1 MQYNP
6 LSSID
11 RIEKTNILTNRIIVK
26 ALQSDRGDI
35 IRAMNPA
42 DLKKM
47 IQSVTLAVYN
57 KIAAEAQLAYDY
69 NFDKFLSERDCVI
82 TDKIAEFKLIPDAE
96 IEEEVTAYFETKGKL
111 QYREVICESFVVF
124 PGIDESLEY
133 VMQQMK
139 MGVHGMRYNPY
150 SVEDRLERAD
160 SLTNLGIIDT
170 WRCEKSAPGDFIRA
184 LSYAEFKQFR
194 KDVFTVHY
202 HRLAAEAKEEF
213 EQACKDYVP
222 ERDGIEKDPRKKF
235 KPRTKLEIDQEINAY
250 FEEQGTLH

>member
-1 MQYNP
+1 MHCNLLRQ
-6 LSSID
+6 LD
-11 RIEKTNILTNRIIVK
+11 RAEKTIFLTNRIIVK
-26 ALQSDRGDI
+26 ALESDRGDI
-35 IRAMNPA
+35 IRAMNVSV
-42 DLKKM
+42 LQKM
-47 IQSVTLAVYN
+47 VKSVFNAVHNIISEEARRASNFETLYAMVDGHLVIDN
-57 KIAAEAQLAYDY
+57 AAR
-69 NFDKFLSERDCVI
+69 S
-82 TDKIAEFKLIPDAE
+82 KLMSDVE

>member
-1 MQYNP
+1 MHCNLLRQ
-6 LSSID
+6 LD
-11 RIEKTNILTNRIIVK
+11 RAEKTIFLTNRIIVK
-26 ALQSDRGDI
+26 ALESDRGDI
-35 IRAMNPA
+35 IRAMNVSV
-42 DLKKM
+42 LQKM
-47 IQSVTLAVYN
+47 VKSVFNAVHN
-57 KIAAEAQLAYDY
+57 I
-69 NFDKFLSERDCVI
+69 
-82 TDKIAEFKLIPDAE
+82 IAEEARRASNFETLYAMVDGHLVIDHAARLKLMSDVE

-160 SLTNLGIIDT
+160 TLTNLGIIDT

-222 ERDGIEKDPRKKF
+222 ERDGIENDPRKNF
-235 KPRTKLEIDQEINAY
+235 KPKTKLEIDQEIKAY
-250 FEEQGTLH
+250 FEEQGTIH